1 MSDLHEEI
9 EISQS
14 EAEAIAR
21 GLFAVAR
28 ADGQL
33 HEREAGIIAQFYA
46 EVASSS
52 PSQLGMLERS
62 PKIEASALAAA
73 LPGKGA
79 RQLFLKT
86 ALLLAYVDNAYAG
99 GEAKLI
105 GEYASAMGVAR
116 AELAELETQAKEFL
130 MGQLSH
136 LQNVDAVVEVSKKL
150 GS

>member
-21 GLFAVAR
+21 GLFSVAR
-28 ADGQL
+28 ADGTL
-33 HEREAGIIAQFYA
+33 HEREAGIIAQFYV
-46 EVASSS
+46 EVADS
-52 PSQLGMLERS
+52 PSQLGTLERS
-62 PKIEASALAAA
+62 PKIEAAALAAA
-73 LPGKGA
+73 LPSKGA

-86 ALLLAYVDNAYAG
+86 AMLLAYVDNAFAP

-105 GEYASAMGVAR
+105 AEYASALGVAKG
-116 AELAELETQAKEFL
+116 ELTDLETQAKEFL

-136 LQNVDAVVEVSKKL
+136 LQNV
-150 GS
+150 

>member
-46 EVASSS
+46 EVADS
-52 PSQLGMLERS
+52 PSQLGALERS
-62 PKIEASALAAA
+62 PKIEAAALAAA

-79 RQLFLKT
+79 RHLFLKT
-86 ALLLAYVDNAYAG
+86 AMLLAYVDNAFAP

-105 GEYASAMGVAR
+105 GEYASAMGIAK
-116 AELAELETQAKEFL
+116 AELAVLETQAKEFL

-136 LQNVDAVVEVSKKL
+136 LHNVDAVVEVSKKL
-150 GS
+150 GG